1 MAEFLNKPWGMA
13 VFVIVDIAVLLLI
26 ISLNYR
32 WLFKRTLDFLFSIVF
47 LAVLFPFFLVVLVID
62 AIYNK
67 ATNAWRSLFTK
78 EMYCGKKG
86 KPFTAIVFTT
96 ERILRDE
103 EGNLLPEDSR
113 TTPFG
118 RFLKNSGMK
127 YYPMLLSVL
136 IGKMSFVGPRPLTLT
151 DSVAI
156 GEDGAVRFSVRPGLA
171 SSLDRYGG
179 ENLTYAEM
187 FEEDEEYVSH
197 IKLFSDISF
206 FVTKIVNKLRGE
218 RINKYGEAAQ
228 KSYVQALLDAGEI
241 TEEEAK
247 EFEKEGQDRTN
258 ARLNEKKER
267 RDFEQRNF
275 FR

>member
-13 VFVIVDIAVLLLI
+13 IFVIVDIAVLLLI

-218 RINKYGEAAQ
+218 RINKYGETAQ